1 MLFAVS
7 LFEVCFHCS
16 STCSQNAIG
25 TIEEVRKPVH
35 FIFKALLFST
45 FFSLVFEPKF
55 GFMPFTACL
64 FLSHWNPAET
74 GWAPVL
80 RLKTH
85 LEMLP
90 GSDSVFQRVDFFLFY
105 IFMSDLFFSL
115 SFRIFYVSHDSQDLK
130 IFSYIARDGQS
141 NVFRCNVF
149 KSKKKVRKKVENVSP
164 FNGTGPVI
172 FWVAQNVNT
181 AFYQFFG
188 KEMKKYICVYIL
200 RFVNR

>member
-1 MLFAVS
+1 M
-7 LFEVCFHCS
+7 
-16 STCSQNAIG
+16 
-25 TIEEVRKPVH
+25 
-35 FIFKALLFST
+35 
-45 FFSLVFEPKF
+45 
-55 GFMPFTACL
+55 
-64 FLSHWNPAET
+64 
-74 GWAPVL
+74 

-105 IFMSDLFFSL
+105 FFMSDLFFSL

-172 FWVAQNVNT
+172 IEWHRMLTQHFINFLA
-181 AFYQFFG
+181 
-188 KEMKKYICVYIL
+188 KK
-200 RFVNR
+200 